1 LINIA
6 LAIGV
11 GCFSDGDF
19 LTSTLFVNFAM
30 VIMVALLVRAVYAVQ
45 MIQLNRN
52 PPRNNSPKGRERMQ
66 KLLFARF
73 DTDGNGT
80 DFAEVQKILEKIDPP
95 VSEAE
100 AAALFRWADVDGSSI
115 IGYQEF
121 SDAINGTP
129 LDLSKL
135 VKRNDVS
142 NADHVRKA
150 GQAKPVRFNVEVCVL
165 SEFNKQYANSV
176 LRRRFF
182 NRFSSPAAIRLFER
196 IPGFAHD

>member
-1 LINIA
+1 
-6 LAIGV
+6 
-11 GCFSDGDF
+11 
-19 LTSTLFVNFAM
+19 
-30 VIMVALLVRAVYAVQ
+30 
-45 MIQLNRN
+45 
-52 PPRNNSPKGRERMQ
+52 MQ

-80 DFAEVQKILEKIDPP
+80 DFAEVQKMLEKIDPP

-100 AAALFRWADVDGSSI
+100 AAALFRRADVDESSI

-121 SDAINGTP
+121 SHAINGTP

-150 GQAKPVRFNVEVCVL
+150 GQAKPVRFNVEVCVYTL
-165 SEFNKQYANSV
+165 LLN
-176 LRRRFF
+176 L
-182 NRFSSPAAIRLFER
+182 
-196 IPGFAHD
+196 

>member
-1 LINIA
+1 
-6 LAIGV
+6 
-11 GCFSDGDF
+11 
-19 LTSTLFVNFAM
+19 
-30 VIMVALLVRAVYAVQ
+30 

-66 KLLFARF
+66 KLLVAGF

-80 DFAEVQKILEKIDPP
+80 DFAEVQKMLEKIDPP

-100 AAALFRWADVDGSSI
+100 AAALFRRADVDGSSI

-121 SDAINGTP
+121 GYAINGTP

-142 NADHVRKA
+142 NADHVRKLFQQFDD
-150 GQAKPVRFNVEVCVL
+150 GGDDKIDLVEIRAIVEKIDPSISAEDVAVIFQKTDTD
-165 SEFNKQYANSV
+165 SSGAIDFDEFFAAIT
-176 LRRRFF
+176 
-182 NRFSSPAAIRLFER
+182 SPAMELRALVKKAEKDTITATAMGRLFLLGFLLY
-196 IPGFAHD
+196 PGT